1 MEENKGEGE
10 KIERQRMRDSG
21 KKTIVGKRETDI
33 EAVRRIKRMRQSEKS
48 ERQIKLGIKIEK
60 LRKSQRNRGRER

>member
-1 MEENKGEGE
+1 
-10 KIERQRMRDSG
+10 MRDSR
-21 KKTIVGKRETDI
+21 KKTIVGKKEPDI